1 MFILN
6 LWGWGWRSYWDTR
19 WNWAIIT
26 SSCVFPAVTSQNRS
40 IEKCPLISSTWWW
53 IKIFSMDLS
62 SFQFTL
68 FWFFFVICRTT
79 FWWSI
84 SGSHFISYTFLVP
97 SWTQNSS
104 ALCKVL
110 EKLLRDFWS
119 ILTWQYHTVADLWAA
134 HLTAAHVN
142 LLFHCIQK
150 DLEILRELIATFMKL
165 VWGNKWC
172 SVGTKGLKVC

>member
-26 SSCVFPAVTSQNRS
+26 SSCVFPAVTSQNRC

-62 SFQFTL
+62 SFQFIL
-68 FWFFFVICRTT
+68 FWGFFFICRTT

-104 ALCKVL
+104 ALCKML
-110 EKLLRDFWS
+110 YWHDS
-119 ILTWQYHTVADLWAA
+119 ITQLQICGLHIWQLHMWISCF
-134 HLTAAHVN
+134 TASKRTLKSYVN
-142 LLFHCIQK
+142 SLS
-150 DLEILRELIATFMKL
+150 RS
-165 VWGNKWC
+165 WN
-172 SVGTKGLKVC
+172 